1 MLGSGLPETAHA
13 EDGLCQEA
21 FTRWVK
27 NSEGIYR
34 TQEKT
39 NAAPGEAGR
48 ESCLPDEAARKSLQ
62 RALFSVRRRC
72 EAPDAGSDAENTRPL
87 IDINADVLTS
97 APICGQQRPASFAS
111 PGAAAPVDPNSC
123 LALTQRGA
131 VYWLENTHCQGSKVI
146 AVVEIKLSSG
156 VIKCRGHTVSA
167 EAKLGTTRPN
177 LNYECVENG
186 RDCTPRSIK
195 GIFPYCSW

>member
-1 MLGSGLPETAHA
+1 MIGTTTPQIARA

-21 FTRWVK
+21 FARWVK

-34 TQEKT
+34 TQEKPGS
-39 NAAPGEAGR
+39 APGEAGR

-62 RALFSVRRRC
+62 RSLFSVRRRC
-72 EAPDAGSDAENTRPL
+72 EAPDAGSEAENTRPL

-97 APICGQQRPASFAS
+97 APICGQQRAAAFAS
-111 PGAAAPVDPNSC
+111 PGAPAPVDPNSC

-131 VYWLENTHCQGSKVI
+131 VYWLENTRCQGSKVI
-146 AVVEIKLSSG
+146 AVVEIKLASG

-186 RDCTPRSIK
+186 SDCTPRSVK